1 MRFEDLVVNTQ
12 CVELGIAPMS
22 GIDLEKV
29 SEALRELKE
38 APRRAM
44 TRKFRKVLKK
54 AIRSY
59 VSSFHIPG
67 TQRYKMML
75 EESLKMSGL
84 SKVRGQKFNYR
95 ERQYRKNMVCRY
107 LRKENNS

>member
-29 SEALRELKE
+29 SEALKELKA
-38 APRRAM
+38 APRRTM

-59 VSSFHIPG
+59 VSSFHAPG
-67 TQRYKMML
+67 TQRYKLML
-75 EESLKMSGL
+75 AESLKMSGF
-84 SKVRGQKFNYR
+84 SKGREQKFSYR
-95 ERQYRKNMVCRY
+95 ERNYRKNMVYRY
-107 LRKENNS
+107 LLQESNN

>member
-1 MRFEDLVVNTQ
+1 MSFEDLVVNTL
-12 CVELGIAPMS
+12 CVELGIAPIS

-29 SEALRELKE
+29 SEALNELKSDD
-38 APRRAM
+38 RRTM
-44 TRKFRKVLKK
+44 TRKFRKILKK

-95 ERQYRKNMVCRY
+95 ERQYRKNMVYRY
-107 LRKENNS
+107 LLKENNS